1 MHSPLL
7 TDFYQITMAYGY
19 WKSGM
24 KDHEA
29 VFQLYFRKLP
39 FGGGFALACG
49 LEHVLEY
56 LEAYRFG
63 AEDLAY
69 LATLRNPAGDPL
81 FEAGFL
87 DYLAGLRASV
97 SVDALDE
104 GLPVFPGEP
113 LLRVSGPLILGQLLE
128 TPLLNLVNFQTL
140 VATKAARIC
149 LAAGGAPVL
158 EFGLRRAQGPDGGLS
173 ASRAAYIGGCEASSH
188 VLAGQRYGLP
198 IRGTH
203 AHSWVMSFEEEAE
216 AFAAYAAALSHNVIF
231 LVDTYDTLQGVRHAI
246 SEGLRLQ
253 ARGYRLGGI
262 RLDSG
267 NLLNLSRQARQL
279 LDEAGLAD
287 TAIVATN
294 DLDEYEIARL
304 RAAGAPIDSWGV
316 GTRLVTA
323 WDQPALGGVYKLAS
337 LRAPGG
343 AWQPR
348 FKRSNDPA
356 KASLPGALALFRY
369 AAEGQW
375 LGDCLAAE
383 GEAAPA
389 SFRFGDGQVFDAE
402 GLAAEQLLR
411 PVFAGGKRLLPP
423 ADVHTLRARVQE
435 NLRRLPPAC
444 LALRDPRPYPLGLS
458 EALRRKA
465 SGEEA

>member
-1 MHSPLL
+1 MYSPLL

-29 VFQLYFRKLP
+29 IFQLYFRKLP

-49 LEHVLEY
+49 LENALEY
-56 LEAYRFG
+56 LEAYRFSP
-63 AEDLAY
+63 EDLAY
-69 LATLRNPAGDPL
+69 LGELRNPAGEAL

-87 DYLAGLRASV
+87 EYLSGLRANIRLE
-97 SVDALDE
+97 ALEE

-113 LLRVSGPLILGQLLE
+113 MLRLSGPLILGQLLE
-128 TPLLNLVNFQTL
+128 TPLLNLINFQTL

-149 LAAGGAPVL
+149 LAADGAPVL

-173 ASRAAYIGGCEASSH
+173 ASRAAYIGGCQASSH

-246 SEGLRLQ
+246 SEGLRLRE
-253 ARGYRLGGI
+253 RGYRLGGI

-267 NLLNLSRQARQL
+267 NLLSLSRQARQL

-294 DLDEYEIARL
+294 DLDEHEIARL

-316 GTRLVTA
+316 GTRLVAA
-323 WDQPALGGVYKLAS
+323 WDQPALGGVYKMAA

-343 AWQPR
+343 PWKPR
-348 FKRSNDPA
+348 FKRSDDPA

-369 AAEGQW
+369 GSGGQW
-375 LGDCLAAE
+375 LGDCLAEE

-389 SFRFGDGQVFDAE
+389 SFRTGDGRIFDAA
-402 GLAAEQLLR
+402 GLEAESLLR
-411 PVFAGGKRLLPP
+411 PVFEGGRRLQPP
-423 ADVHTLRARVQE
+423 ADIHALRARAQDQ
-435 NLRRLPPAC
+435 LRRLPPAC
-444 LALRDPRPYPLGLS
+444 LALREPQPYPLGLS

-465 SGEEA
+465 ASAG